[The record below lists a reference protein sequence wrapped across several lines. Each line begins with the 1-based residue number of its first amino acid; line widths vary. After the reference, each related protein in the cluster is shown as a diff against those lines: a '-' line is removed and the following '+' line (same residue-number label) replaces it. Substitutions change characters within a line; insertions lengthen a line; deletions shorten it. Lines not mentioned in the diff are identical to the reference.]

1 MKKILIALII
11 PVLAFL
17 SGCMSI
23 TKVEGEQV
31 VNNRMAVKVT
41 DAWNKVSAPGTK
53 QPFDMWT
60 QEGLTLDHLRL
71 WAAVKPG
78 QALLVRPAGSVP
90 VGQKAPRVPTY
101 QAGMQPDQLVSLFEV
116 MYSADGS
123 IVNVTK
129 VEPSVFAGEKGVRF
143 EFSVTRKGDDVLLNG
158 VGWVS
163 QSKGELFAATFLA
176 PKLSFFPRLLPK
188 AESIVRTAQIKG

>member
-1 MKKILIALII
+1 MKKILIALFI

-53 QPFDMWT
+53 QPFVMWT
-60 QEGLTLDHLRL
+60 QEGLRLDHLRR
-71 WAAVKPG
+71 WAAVTPG

-101 QAGMQPDQLVSLFEV
+101 EAGMQPDQLVSLFEV

-123 IVNVTK
+123 IVSMTK
-129 VEPSVFAGEKGVRF
+129 VEPAVFAGEKGVRF
-143 EFSVTRKGDDVLLNG
+143 EFSVTR
-158 VGWVS
+158 
-163 QSKGELFAATFLA
+163 KGELFAATFLA

>member
-1 MKKILIALII
+1 MKKILIVL
-11 PVLAFL
+11 VLAFL

-41 DAWNKVSAPGTK
+41 DAWNKVSAPGTQ

-71 WAAVKPG
+71 WAAIKPG

-90 VGQKAPRVPTY
+90 VGQKAARVPTY
-101 QAGMQPDQLVSLFEV
+101 QSGMPLDQLVNLFEV
-116 MYSADGS
+116 LYSADGS
-123 IVNVTK
+123 MVSMTK
-129 VEPSVFAGEKGVRF
+129 VEPAVFAGEKGVRF
-143 EFSVTRKGDDVLLNG
+143 EFSVTRKGDDVQLKG
-158 VGWVS
+158 VGWLS
-163 QSKGELFAATFLA
+163 QRKDELYAATFLA
-176 PKLSFFPRLLPK
+176 PKLAFFPRLLPK
-188 AESIVRTAQIKG
+188 AESVVRTAQIKG

>member
-1 MKKILIALII
+1 MKKILIVLL
-11 PVLAFL
+11 LAFL

-23 TKVEGEQV
+23 SKVEGDQV
-31 VNNRMAVKVT
+31 VNSRMAVKVT
-41 DAWNKVSAPGTK
+41 DAWNKVSPPGTK

-71 WAAVKPG
+71 WAAIKPG
-78 QALLVRPAGSVP
+78 QALLIRPAGNVP

-101 QAGMQPDQLVSLFEV
+101 ESGMQLDQLVNLFEI

-123 IVNVTK
+123 IVNMTK
-129 VEPSVFAGEKGVRF
+129 VEPAVFAGEKGVRF
-143 EFSVTRKGDDVLLNG
+143 EFAVTRKSDDVQLNG

-163 QSKGELFAATFLA
+163 QRKGELFAATFIA

-188 AESIVRTAQIKG
+188 AESIVRTAQIRG

>member
-1 MKKILIALII
+1 MKKLLILLAF
-11 PVLAFL
+11 AFL

-23 TKVEGEQV
+23 TKVEGEQL
-31 VNNRMAVKVT
+31 VNNRLAVKVT
-41 DAWNKVSAPGTK
+41 DAWNKVSPPGTK

-71 WAAVKPG
+71 WAAIKPG

-90 VGQKAPRVPTY
+90 AGQKAARVPTY
-101 QAGMQPDQLVSLFEV
+101 QAGMPLDQLVNLFEI

-123 IVNVTK
+123 IVSMTK
-129 VEPSVFAGEKGVRF
+129 VEPSVFAGEKGARF
-143 EFSVTRKGDDVLLNG
+143 EFAVTRKGDDVQLNG
-158 VGWVS
+158 VGWIS
-163 QSKGELFAATFLA
+163 QRNGELFAATFLA

-188 AESIVRTAQIKG
+188 AESVVKTAQIKG